1 MHPAL
6 GRANQKLYHASILTR
21 LFAAERERA
30 EVPLSVLQDAVGEAA
45 RWHLRAAYGWL
56 LVALADLDD
65 VPAEPPASAESL
77 LAGEPGEAARGELV
91 ELRALEASGW
101 LGDLL
106 APGRPAPPKQAAGG
120 AELRLVEAG
129 GDEDQLRRWHDGIA
143 ELIDR
148 MSQDL
153 EES

>member
-1 MHPAL
+1 M
-6 GRANQKLYHASILTR
+6 
-21 LFAAERERA
+21 
-30 EVPLSVLQDAVGEAA
+30 SVLMQSIETNSQQTRKSSTVVASQPIVDAITDHSI
-45 RWHLRAAYGWL
+45 RKQLT
-56 LVALADLDD
+56 DLFERS
-65 VPAEPPASAESL
+65 AEPHSFLHPDSL
-77 LAGEPGEAARGELV
+77 QAWFG
-91 ELRALEASGW
+91 EASGW

-106 APGRPAPPKQAAGG
+106 RAGGQAAPRPAPGG

-143 ELIDR
+143 GLIDR